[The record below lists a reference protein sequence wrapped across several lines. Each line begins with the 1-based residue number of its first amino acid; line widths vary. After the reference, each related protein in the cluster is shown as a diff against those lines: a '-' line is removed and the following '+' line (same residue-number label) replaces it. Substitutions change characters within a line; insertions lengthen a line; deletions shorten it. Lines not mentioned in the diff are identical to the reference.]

1 VRPLVTS
8 EEMKAADE
16 ATISGGTP
24 AEVLMD
30 RAGRAVARA
39 VIREA
44 GARYGTR
51 VTVVC
56 GKGNNGGDGYVV
68 ARVLAAEGLRVV
80 CCLISDEE
88 PSGAAKHHL
97 DLLRGSDV
105 RVVPFHERYL
115 HCDVIVDAV
124 LGTGFSGEP
133 RGPAAVALGAILHAV
148 HGEEVVRAEAD
159 AAYAVPAMWPTPRIV
174 SVDVSSAGRVPADL
188 VVAIAAEKRET
199 FFGKYET
206 RSRVIVA
213 DVGIAVDEY
222 RAGLVE
228 DHDVLWELPRLSPDD
243 HKTSHGHVAVLT
255 GSTEVTGA
263 PLLTARGAARMGA
276 GYVSLGSTRAVIEAA
291 SVKVPEVLKS
301 VVTEEDSLGPSALD
315 RFGSVLERADV
326 LALGPGLGTGEAQR
340 ELIAAALKRPL
351 PLVLDADAL
360 NVLAGSPDVWKGR
373 DHPTVLTPHAAEMAR
388 LLEVET
394 SEVLKDR
401 LTAALEAAER
411 FGCIVVLKGRNTVVA
426 RGEAGP
432 SFGSV
437 IPVGGPELATAGTGD
452 VLTGAIAALLAR
464 NPRHTAVSAAC
475 YVHGIAGEV
484 AAGAHGETGV
494 VAWDVAEA
502 LPEAV
507 RRIRAPY
514 ASKTCL

>member
-16 ATISGGTP
+16 AAISGGTP

-39 VIREA
+39 VIHEA

-68 ARVLAAEGLRVV
+68 ARVLAGEGLGVV
-80 CCLISDEE
+80 CCQVSDEE

-97 DLLRGSDV
+97 DLLRASGV

-115 HCDVIVDAV
+115 DCDVIVDAV

-133 RGPAAVALGAILHAV
+133 RGPAAAALGAILNAV
-148 HGEEVVRAEAD
+148 QGEKVHD
-159 AAYAVPAMWPTPRIV
+159 AVDGANAVPVVGPTPRIV
-174 SVDVSSAGRVPADL
+174 SVDVSSAGWVPADL
-188 VVAIAAEKRET
+188 IVAIAAEKQET
-199 FFGKYET
+199 FFREPDGGG
-206 RSRVIVA
+206 RVIVA
-213 DVGIAVDEY
+213 DVGITVGDY
-222 RAGLVE
+222 RVGLVE
-228 DHDVLWELPRLSPDD
+228 DHDVLWELPRLTPDD

-263 PLLTARGAARMGA
+263 PVLTARGAARMGA

-291 SVKVPEVLKS
+291 SVMVPEVLKT
-301 VVTEEDSLGPSALD
+301 VVTDQDSLGPGALD

-326 LALGPGLGTGEAQR
+326 LALGPGLGTGKAQR

-360 NVLAGSPDVWKGR
+360 NVLAGSAGALLGR

-388 LLEVET
+388 LLGVET

-401 LTAALEAAER
+401 LGAALEAAKR
-411 FGCIVVLKGRNTVVA
+411 FGCIVVLKGHNTVVA
-426 RGEAGP
+426 RGDAGP
-432 SFGSV
+432 PFASV

-464 NPRHTAVSAAC
+464 NPRHTAVAAAC
-475 YVHGIAGEV
+475 YVHGIAGGV
-484 AAGAHGETGV
+484 AAEARGETGV
-494 VAWDVAEA
+494 VAWDVAES
-502 LPEAV
+502 LPEAI